1 MNRDIVEGI
10 WKQFKGKVKAQL
22 AKFSDENLDAMFAR
36 RLEVAG
42 RVQESYGI
50 TKDTAAQQIERLAR
64 RTRE

>member
-22 AKFSDENLDAMFAR
+22 GKLSDEHLDAIFAR

-42 RVQESYGI
+42 KVQEGYGI
-50 TKDTAAQQIERLAR
+50 AKDETRKQVERYADQN
-64 RTRE
+64 TE